1 MRQIKAFIASAILT
15 AIVLAL
21 PVFALYG
28 VLTVDNAGG
37 YEQEEK
43 SIELNSDTLE
53 ISVFDT
59 DFVIDFDYC
68 KNALEIAGKWVLLW
82 I

>member
-1 MRQIKAFIASAILT
+1 MRQIKALLASAILT

-37 YEQEEK
+37 YNQAGR

-53 ISVFDT
+53 ISAFDT
-59 DFVIDFDYC
+59 DYTIDLNYC
-68 KNALEIAGKWVLLW
+68 KNALENALKWVLLW
-82 I
+82 V

>member
-53 ISVFDT
+53 ISVFDN